1 MEKNIIAFGAS
12 NSKTSINKK
21 LAVFAASQLKGVKV
35 DLLDLN
41 DFELPLYSIDH
52 QREKGI
58 PDNAI
63 SFLEAIK
70 HSDGVV
76 ISLAEYNGL
85 HTAAFKNLW
94 DWMSRIDGMNIWYN
108 KPMFLLATSPSK
120 RPESN
125 VMRVSKQLFPH
136 FGANIISAFQ
146 LPSFNHFFKDG
157 EIIEP
162 VYKVKFQVELLKF
175 QDFLN
180 QT

>member
-1 MEKNIIAFGAS
+1 
-12 NSKTSINKK
+12 
-21 LAVFAASQLKGVKV
+21 
-35 DLLDLN
+35 
-41 DFELPLYSIDH
+41 
-52 QREKGI
+52 
-58 PDNAI
+58 
-63 SFLEAIK
+63 
-70 HSDGVV
+70 
-76 ISLAEYNGL
+76 
-85 HTAAFKNLW
+85 
-94 DWMSRIDGMNIWYN
+94 
-108 KPMFLLATSPSK
+108 MFLLATSPSK